1 MLRPDMRSRGRR
13 FNTLSL
19 IILQISNVGQ
29 PDHALDPP
37 EDSEAAASGH
47 IQLHLLISALLQTQC
62 IAVSATIA
70 SDPVVKD
77 GSIVLRSTA
86 DLKLRLIQQL
96 VLRTCHSQ
104 LFCDQT

>member
-19 IILQISNVGQ
+19 MILQISNVGQ

-47 IQLHLLISALLQTQC
+47 IQQHLLISALLQTQC

-77 GSIVLRSTA
+77 GSIV
-86 DLKLRLIQQL
+86 
-96 VLRTCHSQ
+96 C
-104 LFCDQT
+104 